1 MATVTKQIASFQDE
15 SIRFEIE
22 YDDVTLRISALR
34 CINNSGQA
42 GYGELIRQSDGLVY
56 GQRFGAG
63 TTFISIPTNSQAT
76 RMQFTIDPERPNH
89 FLGFEARFMFP
100 YP

>member
-1 MATVTKQIASFQDE
+1 MATQTKKLASFQDE
-15 SIRFEIE
+15 SIVFEIE

-63 TTFISIPTNSQAT
+63 TTFIQIPTNSQAS
-76 RMQFTIDPERPNH
+76 RMTFFFSPTHPGSID
-89 FLGFEARFMFP
+89 GIEARFEFP